1 MSSSRLITIIGFTI
15 LIIYIVIQLFNF
27 YGVGQDVYGIY
38 LSFLIFLIITSFVL
52 PTKYPKI

>member
-1 MSSSRLITIIGFTI
+1 MSSSRLITIIGFAI

-38 LSFLIFLIITSFVL
+38 LSFLIFLIISSFVL
-52 PTKYPKI
+52 PTKYPSL

>member
-1 MSSSRLITIIGFTI
+1 MSSSRLITIIGFSI

>member
-52 PTKYPKI
+52 PTKYPNI